1 MLWGSARTIVGVVG
15 DERFGGLTQAAPPA
29 VYLPLA
35 QAPPVDGAQ
44 TLLIRGRGDAAAMAV
59 IAARAIRRADPA
71 LAVFG
76 IEPLSQTVGRS
87 YAQQR
92 FLATSLGAFGAFA
105 ALLALLGVHG
115 VLAYLVASRT
125 AELGLR
131 LALGATRAK
140 VQRLVVGHGARLA
153 LVGLALGLIAAAL
166 ASTVL
171 ERFLYGVDAADAA
184 TYATVALVL
193 FLCTL
198 AVSWMPA
205 WRATRID
212 PMQALRQE

>member
-1 MLWGSARTIVGVVG
+1 M
-15 DERFGGLTQAAPPA
+15 
-29 VYLPLA
+29 
-35 QAPPVDGAQ
+35 
-44 TLLIRGRGDAAAMAV
+44 
-59 IAARAIRRADPA
+59 
-71 LAVFG
+71 
-76 IEPLSQTVGRS
+76 
-87 YAQQR
+87 
-92 FLATSLGAFGAFA
+92 
-105 ALLALLGVHG
+105 
-115 VLAYLVASRT
+115 
-125 AELGLR
+125 
-131 LALGATRAK
+131 
-140 VQRLVVGHGARLA
+140 VVGHGARLA